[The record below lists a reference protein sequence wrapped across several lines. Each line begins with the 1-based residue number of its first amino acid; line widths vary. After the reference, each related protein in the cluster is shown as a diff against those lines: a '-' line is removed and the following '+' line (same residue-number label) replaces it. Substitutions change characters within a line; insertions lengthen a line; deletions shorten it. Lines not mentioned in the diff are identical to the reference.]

1 LYLHLR
7 KALYG
12 MMKRALLFY
21 IKLVSELKMMGF
33 MINPYN
39 PCIANKFVDGSQM
52 TLRWHVDNLMISHKN
67 MVDIMVFIL
76 ELKHIYGDNLAEST
90 EKEQYY
96 LGMIFNFSF
105 QDVVKINMTQYVS
118 KIINEFPEEILGE
131 QATPAGNHLFK
142 VREDGTKLNE
152 EQADAFHHTMYQ
164 LLFTANRVPRDIQM
178 AVSFLTTRVKDL
190 DKDNWGKLK

>member
-1 LYLHLR
+1 MYLHLR